1 MHEMSLCEGIR
12 TVIEDQAR
20 AHAFSRVKTVR
31 VEIGRF
37 AGVEKPALE
46 FAFDVVMRGS
56 VAEGAR
62 LEMID
67 LPGKAM
73 CYDCVHEVEI
83 DDRLSRSAR
92 LRSSRVAGSIQ
103 MSASRPIWWL
113 AWPEDIGPPRGWL
126 MSPI

>member
-12 TVIEDQAR
+12 SVIEDSAR
-20 AHAFSRVKTVR
+20 ANGFGQVRCVR
-31 VEIGRF
+31 VEIGKF

-67 LPGKAM
+67 LPGRAM
-73 CYDCVHEVEI
+73 CYDCVEEVEI
-83 DDRLSRSAR
+83 DDRLAPCPKC
-92 LRSSRVAGSIQ
+92 G
-103 MSASRPIWWL
+103 
-113 AWPEDIGPPRGWL
+113 GGKL
-126 MSPI
+126 MPNGGDEMRIKDLEVV

>member
-12 TVIEDQAR
+12 QVIEDQAR
-20 AHAFSRVKTVR
+20 THDIKAVKRVR

-37 AGVEKPALE
+37 SGVEKPALE

-56 VAEGAR
+56 VAEGAA

-73 CYDCVHEVEI
+73 CYDCMKEVEI
-83 DDRLSRSAR
+83 DDRLVPCPDCS
-92 LRSSRVAGSIQ
+92 G
-103 MSASRPIWWL
+103 
-113 AWPEDIGPPRGWL
+113 GKL
-126 MSPI
+126 MPVSGDEMRIRDLEVV